1 MNLDQQDIKSLQH
14 FMQKGVLKA
23 FELCE
28 YYLDRIEKY
37 DRQTVKLNSIIEL
50 NPDALKQAEILDQER
65 LKKNPRSKLHGIPIL
80 LKDNIDTA
88 DRMATS
94 AGSLALKDSF
104 PENDAYLVQKL
115 RNAGAV
121 ILGKTNLSEWAN
133 FRSTQTISGWSSRGG
148 QTCNPYDPLRNPS
161 GSSSGSAV
169 AVAAGFCAAAIGTET
184 DGSILGPA
192 STNGVV
198 GLKPNVGRISRRGL
212 IPISH
217 SQDTPGTFTRNVA
230 DAAILLEVLSG
241 RDKKDPF
248 TLNAPE
254 DNPNYSSLNNAD
266 CLNGWTIGVVRNL
279 YHGDPRVENLLD
291 DAIKILKELGA
302 KIKDYIHLE
311 NTMSLKIPE
320 REVLLHEFK
329 HGLNLYLSNQHKN
342 LDRQTPRS
350 LEELIAFNENHNNF
364 VMPFFGQD
372 LFEKAI
378 NKGDLRSEVYLDSLR
393 DCRRLSR
400 KQGIDAILEKHEL
413 NLFIANTAGPAW
425 FTDQVLGDPVC
436 IESSY
441 TPSAVAGY
449 PGISIP
455 LGFLSNLPV
464 GISFHGGAWSEK
476 TLLHCANIFGK
487 KIQARIPP
495 DLN

>member
-1 MNLDQQDIKSLQH
+1 
-14 FMQKGVLKA
+14 MQKGVLKA

-65 LKKNPRSKLHGIPIL
+65 LKKTPRSKLHGIPIL

-104 PENDAYLVQKL
+104 PENDAYLVKKL

-342 LDRQTPRS
+342 PDR
-350 LEELIAFNENHNNF
+350 H
-364 VMPFFGQD
+364 
-372 LFEKAI
+372 
-378 NKGDLRSEVYLDSLR
+378 
-393 DCRRLSR
+393 
-400 KQGIDAILEKHEL
+400 
-413 NLFIANTAGPAW
+413 NTA
-425 FTDQVLGDPVC
+425 T
-436 IESSY
+436 I
-441 TPSAVAGY
+441 
-449 PGISIP
+449 
-455 LGFLSNLPV
+455 
-464 GISFHGGAWSEK
+464 
-476 TLLHCANIFGK
+476 
-487 KIQARIPP
+487 
-495 DLN
+495 